1 MTTRTSPAPA
11 GLLRPS
17 LHCLA
22 FAVALGSAGAA
33 LAKDVTWEDI
43 ANDDKTTGDVLQY
56 GMGTHA
62 QRWSPLKQVNADNVF
77 KLTPAWSYSFGDE
90 KQRGQESQA
99 IVSDGVIYVTA
110 SYSRLFAL
118 DAKTG
123 KRLWTYNHRLPDD
136 IRPCCDVVNRGAA
149 IYGDKVFFGTLDAS
163 VVALNKNTGKVVWK
177 KKFADHGAG
186 YTMTGAPT
194 IVKDGKTG
202 KVLLIHG
209 SSGDEFGVVGR
220 LFARDPDTGEEIWMR
235 PFVEGHMGR
244 LNGKDSTVT
253 GDVKAPSWPDDRNSP
268 TGKVESWSH
277 GGGAPWQSASFDA
290 ETNTIIVGAG
300 NPGPWNTWARTAK
313 GGNPHDYDSLYT
325 SGQVGVDP
333 SSGEVKWFYQHTPN
347 DAWDFSGN
355 NELVLFDYKAKDG
368 KIVKAT
374 AHADRNGFFYVV
386 DRSNGKLQNAFPFVD
401 NITWAS
407 HIDLKTGRPV
417 EREGQRP
424 PLPEPG
430 QKHGKAVEVSPPFL
444 GGKNWNPMAY
454 SQDTGLFYVPANHWK
469 EDYWTEEVSYTKG
482 SAYLGMGFRIKRMYD
497 DHVGSLRA
505 MDPVSG
511 KVVLGTQGTPA
522 ALGRGAGHRRQPGV
536 HRHRRRLLQG
546 LRREERQGAVEIPD
560 RQRHRLAT
568 DHLGTGRRAVP
579 RRDRRLRRRR
589 AAVGRRHGRPDPAGG
604 PGRFLLGI
612 QAAQLGQPHRQP
624 LIPAPR
630 PARRGFPR
638 LRSIPMKTFL
648 LCAALLGA
656 GLAQA
661 ADDIDDVRV
670 IAGCRLEPG
679 ARCAKA
685 DLRGA
690 DLRNLDLGRIDLAG
704 ADLSGADLRH
714 ARLDLANLE
723 KANLRGADLTR
734 ASLQQANLRGAD
746 LSGARAVAIQA
757 WGLFAQGA
765 QWQGADLT
773 AAYLEFARLS
783 GGRLHQ
789 ATLRA
794 ADLEM
799 TWLSRADLKGADL
812 RDANLQE
819 VKLAEANLEDAD
831 LRGSKVRFGNFQGS
845 NMQGC
850 KDCPAGWQ

>member
-430 QKHGKAVEVSPPFL
+430 QKHGTA
-444 GGKNWNPMAY
+444 AR
-454 SQDTGLFYVPANHWK
+454 TGTRWPTA
-469 EDYWTEEVSYTKG
+469 
-482 SAYLGMGFRIKRMYD
+482 R
-497 DHVGSLRA
+497 
-505 MDPVSG
+505 
-511 KVVLGTQGTPA
+511 TPA
-522 ALGRGAGHRRQPGV
+522 CSTCRP
-536 HRHRRRLLQG
+536 
-546 LRREERQGAVEIPD
+546 
-560 RQRHRLAT
+560 T
-568 DHLGTGRRAVP
+568 TGRKTTGP
-579 RRDRRLRRRR
+579 RRSAIRR
-589 AAVGRRHGRPDPAGG
+589 AAPTLAWASGSSACTTTTSAACAPWTRSAARWSGNTRNTCRSG
-604 PGRFLLGI
+604 PGCWPPP
-612 QAAQLGQPHRQP
+612 ATWCS
-624 LIPAPR
+624 PAPATATSRPSTRRAARSCGNSR
-630 PARRGFPR
+630 PAAASSRH
-638 LRSIPMKTFL
+638 RS
-648 LCAALLGA
+648 
-656 GLAQA
+656 
-661 ADDIDDVRV
+661 
-670 IAGCRLEPG
+670 PG
-679 ARCAKA
+679 NR
-685 DLRGA
+685 
-690 DLRNLDLGRIDLAG
+690 
-704 ADLSGADLRH
+704 
-714 ARLDLANLE
+714 
-723 KANLRGADLTR
+723 T
-734 ASLQQANLRGAD
+734 ASSTSA
-746 LSGARAVAIQA
+746 
-757 WGLFAQGA
+757 
-765 QWQGADLT
+765 
-773 AAYLEFARLS
+773 
-783 GGRLHQ
+783 
-789 ATLRA
+789 
-794 ADLEM
+794 
-799 TWLSRADLKGADL
+799 
-812 RDANLQE
+812 
-819 VKLAEANLEDAD
+819 
-831 LRGSKVRFGNFQGS
+831 
-845 NMQGC
+845 
-850 KDCPAGWQ
+850 